1 MANFANPTVGSNYTD
16 FPVEIRDS
24 INAALQQLSTGT
36 HANVPTGAIQFNTTL
51 NRWRK
56 YNGSAYEDL
65 TGTYDLNANV
75 NVNQLNLGDNERIRL
90 GNSQDL
96 QIYHDG
102 SDSFIVDQ
110 GSGQLYLRGSASIR
124 LQNHSG
130 SEDYARFVQNGTAEL
145 YFDNNKKIE
154 TTSSGVTV
162 TGGITATGGMTID
175 NGTLHV
181 ASSNNLVGVGT
192 TSPAENLHIRAT
204 SNVGIRLDDSGQS
217 YANIIYNNGSN
228 SNDTLTI
235 AVDEGNTQSN
245 SNMRFR
251 VDASEK
257 MRLGFGGRLG
267 LGTTSA
273 DSLLDVVDSAAT
285 GIISNTT
292 STQSSDTNK
301 ALKVR
306 NNSTTDTFAV
316 SYRGS
321 GYFAQNVGINKT
333 SPSGKLHISSGN
345 SGDCE
350 FIIEADEDNNNEND
364 TPRILLRQDGG
375 ADHTAMETVNNLFKI
390 SNSVSGGGIAF
401 STGNTSPYTNA
412 SERGRFTDG
421 GNFALGRTSANE
433 RLHVQGSALIEDTSG
448 NSLTVRSTVN
458 NGNDPNILFQKSR
471 GGGTPSIVQSG
482 DDIGRFSFNG
492 YDGNNYEM
500 GASILGE
507 IQGTPADGDM
517 PMRMVFSTRSQG
529 AGAVV
534 GRLVINADGHVD
546 VIGNLDVGA
555 GIDCTGDIIVTDAS
569 PAIYLVD
576 NAGSPQNPDYRLQ
589 VNGGTFLI
597 NDDTNSEIRFQIN
610 SVGNIGINAAPR
622 TSGTIVSNTEHF
634 LCIGD
639 SDTGIA
645 QDGDGQFE
653 IWANNQEIANFNTAN
668 ISFNK
673 LIGIPDTI
681 QHAGDSNTKIRFPA
695 NDTFSVET
703 SGSESLRV
711 SSDNRLGIGT
721 TSPDALVHLLGS
733 NVQGGIFIEDASTS
747 GVAPCLHIRGKR
759 SDSNDSFTF
768 GGQIYLSCNRTNDH
782 IDGGKRLGTIL
793 FGGNHSNSNTS
804 NERYAAMISGQ
815 ANSNFNSGTDMPTN
829 LVFYT
834 GSTGR
839 TKGQNNTTAGS
850 ERFRLMSTGNLR
862 FGQTSQD
869 TPGLGDTVV
878 GIGFEA
884 NGRISGSTSG
894 TEVGLSLNA
903 NTNSTQKHF
912 CSFRRNGTQIGS
924 IRQESS
930 GVSFNTTSDRR
941 LKENIVD
948 IKDAL
953 LTLLK
958 LKPKEYNWKSDK
970 NKISEHGFIAQDL
983 LEDKLCEYAVAYS
996 EKEDTYG
1003 MDYGRL
1009 TAITIAAIQELAGKV
1024 SDLESK
1030 LG

>member
-16 FPVEIRDS
+16 FPVQIRDS

-96 QIYHDG
+96 QIYH
-102 SDSFIVDQ
+102 
-110 GSGQLYLRGSASIR
+110 
-124 LQNHSG
+124 
-130 SEDYARFVQNGTAEL
+130 NGTSSIISEHSAGNLLLHTDNYVVLEKHNGENMLRAQGDGAVDL
-145 YFDNNKKIE
+145 YFNGSKKIE

-162 TGGITATGGMTID
+162 TGDITATGGMTID
-175 NGTLHV
+175 NGTFSV
-181 ASSNNLVGVGT
+181 DSSNNLVGVGT
-192 TSPAENLHIRAT
+192 SSPVENLHIRAN

-217 YANIIYNNGSN
+217 YGNIIYNNGSN
-228 SNDTLTI
+228 STDALTI
-235 AVDEGNTQSN
+235 AVDEGNTQSA
-245 SNMRFR
+245 STMRFR

-257 MRLGFGGRLG
+257 MRLDSSSRLG

-273 DSLLDVVDSAAT
+273 DSKLDVVDSAAT

-306 NNSTTDTFAV
+306 NNSSTDTFAV

-321 GYFAQNVGINKT
+321 GYFAQNVGINKA

-375 ADHTAMETVNNLFKI
+375 ADHTAMETVNNLFRI

-401 STGNTSPYTNA
+401 STGNNSPYTNA
-412 SERGRFTDG
+412 SERGRFTND
-421 GNFALGRTSANE
+421 GNFALGVSSAAS
-433 RLHVQGSALIEDTSG
+433 RLHVHGNALVEDTSG
-448 NSLTVRSTVN
+448 NNLTVRSTVN
-458 NGNDPNILFQKSR
+458 NGNDPNFLFEKAR

-482 DDIGRFSFNG
+482 DDIGRFSWNG

-517 PMRMVFSTRSQG
+517 PMRMVFSTRPSGGG
-529 AGAVV
+529 AMV

-569 PAIYLVD
+569 PSILFSDVS
-576 NAGSPQNPDYRLQ
+576 GSPQNPDFKLQ
-589 VNGGTFLI
+589 VNAGTFII
-597 NDDTNSEIRFQIN
+597 NDDTSNVTRFEIN
-610 SVGNIGINAAPR
+610 SAGNIGINASPR

-639 SDTGIA
+639 TDTGIA

-721 TSPDALVHLLGS
+721 TSPDALLHILGAA
-733 NVQGGIFIEDASTS
+733 NAGGIFIEDASTS
-747 GVAPCLHIRGKR
+747 NVAPSLHIRGKR

-768 GGQIYLSCNRTNDH
+768 GGQVYLSCNRTNDH

-815 ANSNFNSGTDMPTN
+815 ANGNFNSGTDMPTN

-839 TKGQNNTTAGS
+839 SKGQSNTTAGN
-850 ERFRLMSTGNLR
+850 ERFRLTSDGNLR

-869 TPGLGDTVV
+869 SPGLNDTAV

-884 NGRISGSTSG
+884 NGRISASTAS
-894 TEVGLSLNA
+894 TEAGLSLNA
-903 NTNSTQKHF
+903 NTNSTQKHY
-912 CSFRRNGTQIGS
+912 CTFRRNGTQIGS
-924 IRQESS
+924 IRQESG

-983 LEDKLCEYAVAYS
+983 LDDKLCEYAVAYS